1 MARLISIKPLYSE
14 LAELNLYEND
24 DENHCKV
31 NESANETV
39 NQSCFMAVKASSS
52 SSWSSWKKFFSSVPR
67 LHHRSGSY
75 DVNRQPFSI
84 YISQQKVN
92 DTSRVPNKRPC
103 RRSFSSSRSRFHR
116 SSFTSDVSPPPKTI
130 CAPIRP
136 PLSLGMQL
144 FLCYCPCILLFTYID
159 GA

>member
-31 NESANETV
+31 NESANETL

-52 SSWSSWKKFFSSVPR
+52 SSSWKKFFSSVPR

-84 YISQQKVN
+84 YISQRKVN

-103 RRSFSSSRSRFHR
+103 
-116 SSFTSDVSPPPKTI
+116 
-130 CAPIRP
+130 
-136 PLSLGMQL
+136 
-144 FLCYCPCILLFTYID
+144 
-159 GA
+159 

>member
-1 MARLISIKPLYSE
+1 MRVRMRLLIRVVLWQLKRRRRRRGRRGKSSFLLCHVYIIDLVAMT
-14 LAELNLYEND
+14 L
-24 DENHCKV
+24 
-31 NESANETV
+31 TV
-39 NQSCFMAVKASSS
+39 SR
-52 SSWSSWKKFFSSVPR
+52 SV
-67 LHHRSGSY
+67 Y
-75 DVNRQPFSI
+75 I
-84 YISQQKVN
+84 YISQQKVKG
-92 DTSRVPNKRPC
+92 TSRVPNKRPC

-159 GA
+159 RA

>member
-1 MARLISIKPLYSE
+1 MRVRMRLLIRVVLWQLKRRRRGRRGKSSFLLCHVYIIDLVAMT
-14 LAELNLYEND
+14 L
-24 DENHCKV
+24 
-31 NESANETV
+31 TV
-39 NQSCFMAVKASSS
+39 SR
-52 SSWSSWKKFFSSVPR
+52 SV
-67 LHHRSGSY
+67 Y
-75 DVNRQPFSI
+75 K

-103 RRSFSSSRSRFHR
+103 RKSFSSSRSRFHR

-159 GA
+159 GV

>member
-1 MARLISIKPLYSE
+1 MRVRMRLLIRVVLWQLKPRRRRLCRRGKSSFLLCHVYIID
-14 LAELNLYEND
+14 LVAMTL
-24 DENHCKV
+24 
-31 NESANETV
+31 TV
-39 NQSCFMAVKASSS
+39 SR
-52 SSWSSWKKFFSSVPR
+52 SV
-67 LHHRSGSY
+67 Y
-75 DVNRQPFSI
+75 I

>member
-52 SSWSSWKKFFSSVPR
+52 SWSWSWKKFFSSVPR

-92 DTSRVPNKRPC
+92 HTSRVPNKRPC

-159 GA
+159 RA